1 METPKNK
8 VLSAIK
14 AGKRTAQDIVPEC
27 DMVYSDFCKVLSEL
41 LVEGKVKYDPSK
53 GYFPA

>member
-27 DMVYSDFCKVLSEL
+27 DMMYSDFCRVLSEL